1 MVTDG
6 KSVLNIE
13 ITLILSLSTRSIY
26 TLPISNELVPLSVTE
41 LLLLSITLASSAAV
55 AAADV
60 TDLSPSYLAS
70 HGLPPPP
77 HPTLTPELRRA
88 SNPNSRTSSHFQP
101 LLRRSL
107 RLKASVVLTLSLTTA
122 TEVPRNSI
130 EAVQEL
136 REPLVLVRIS
146 TRSIWKCKRRR
157 PSVLAPLG
165 ICGLFHN
172 HDEYSCPMMK
182 LKHGGSA
189 ANMVSTAPL
198 SFSASFPPSNFF
210 QNFCQRAR
218 LVIPAIDFS
227 IGFKWIDSTMEWIEQ
242 ASEPKKEAVIKALI
256 GAKEAMLGIRYHMR
270 LMGEAAESQTK
281 LLDATLNL
289 EGVLLAGVPGAGG
302 FDAVFAV
309 TLGDSSSNV
318 TKTWSSLNVLA
329 LLVKEDPCGVFLES
343 ADPRT
348 NEITSAVSSIHI
360 E

>member
-1 MVTDG
+1 
-6 KSVLNIE
+6 
-13 ITLILSLSTRSIY
+13 
-26 TLPISNELVPLSVTE
+26 
-41 LLLLSITLASSAAV
+41 
-55 AAADV
+55 
-60 TDLSPSYLAS
+60 
-70 HGLPPPP
+70 
-77 HPTLTPELRRA
+77 
-88 SNPNSRTSSHFQP
+88 
-101 LLRRSL
+101 
-107 RLKASVVLTLSLTTA
+107 

-136 REPLVLVRIS
+136 REPLVLEYLEVQKEKAFCIGTTWGNDHHICPEVSRKYKFS
-146 TRSIWKCKRRR
+146 AYLERFCYCKNSSEVWKFRRS
-157 PSVLAPLG
+157 G